1 MKYVRVNKLLRE
13 QNLTVERL
21 AELIGIDT
29 ISPND
34 KLGIVDNSQKERMI
48 VHTDMDS
55 ETLLAVRDAINNELN
70 GRLSEMKANYL
81 EFKDKVKNHR
91 GRE

>member
-13 QNLTVERL
+13 PNLTIERL
-21 AELIGIDT
+21 AELIGLES

-34 KLGIVDNSQKERMI
+34 KLGVVDNSTKEQLI

-55 ETLLAVRDAINNELN
+55 ETLLSVRDAINDELR
-70 GRLSEMKANYL
+70 GRLSEMEAECRIFKA
-81 EFKDKVKNHR
+81 KVDR
-91 GRE
+91 